1 MRQVTTDV
9 ITKLQLFTKSAPV
22 PSQKQQRI
30 DVYVFPQT
38 NIPSNHHY
46 RIKTMFYWP
55 AFARHTGQT
64 AADNSNINSFGRWRS
79 VEILGWEWFTVQDNK
94 ENGQNL
100 LNRQGGAHPLVGASA
115 LNTDFSAVLSIDDSS
130 SEEEMP
136 DLVAVSSADS
146 AGGNESEAQSYSGY
160 TNDELDGAGCFYA
173 TGGGYEAM
181 RL

>member
-1 MRQVTTDV
+1 
-9 ITKLQLFTKSAPV
+9 
-22 PSQKQQRI
+22 
-30 DVYVFPQT
+30 
-38 NIPSNHHY
+38 
-46 RIKTMFYWP
+46 MFYWP

-146 AGGNESEAQSYSGY
+146 AGGNESEAHSYSGCY

-173 TGGGYEAM
+173 TGGGYEANRGCM
-181 RL
+181 LDDDDDDDDGGDGVVHDDSGA